1 MIIITTLIIALCIT
15 LMRYVQPKFKLG
27 FLFIVLY
34 LYNSIYKYYGDV
46 VMFAIPTWD
55 GMLNAL
61 GSALLLVL
69 GWRIIIDLFI
79 DLFDYMFD
87 KFVDNL
93 SEVEWQN

>member
-15 LMRYVQPKFKLG
+15 LMRYIQPKFKVG
-27 FLFIVLY
+27 VLFIVIY

-69 GWRIIIDLFI
+69 AWRILIDLSI
-79 DLFDYMFD
+79 DLYER
-87 KFVDNL
+87 VVWEN
-93 SEVEWQN
+93 

>member
-15 LMRYVQPKFKLG
+15 LMRYVRPNLSVG

-69 GWRIIIDLFI
+69 AWRILIDISIDL
-79 DLFDYMFD
+79 YER
-87 KFVDNL
+87 VVWEN
-93 SEVEWQN
+93 